1 MHMTSVP
8 HSFSLHEPCPKC
20 LERITDL
27 EHMLGYEFQNKAL
40 LLKALTHSS
49 YAHENPR
56 ANLRHNERVEFLGDA
71 VLDLLLVEHLFKRFA
86 ERWEGDLS
94 LMRSWLA
101 SESSLADVAQSINLG
116 GFLFLGVGEETSGG
130 RNRQALLADGLE
142 AVIGAIY
149 LDADLETTR
158 RVVEHLFATKLESVD
173 EEKERVNYKN
183 ALQSRMSAAGRGALD
198 YRLISTGGPEH
209 MKRFEVVVCSKGAQL
224 GRGTGSTK
232 KEAEMQAACAA
243 LLALDQA
250 LPQ

>member
-1 MHMTSVP
+1 VAD
-8 HSFSLHEPCPKC
+8 
-20 LERITDL
+20 LER
-27 EHMLGYEFQNKAL
+27 MVGYVFHNKGL

-56 ANLRHNERVEFLGDA
+56 ARLRHNERVEFLGDA
-71 VLDLLLVEHLFKRFA
+71 VLDLLLAEYLFRHFT
-86 ERWEGDLS
+86 ERWEGELS

-130 RNRQALLADGLE
+130 RHRAALLADGLE
-142 AVIGAIY
+142 AVLGAIY

-158 RVVEHLFATKLESVD
+158 RVVLRLFADKLASVD

-183 ALQSRMSAAGRGALD
+183 ALQSRMSALGRGALD
-198 YRLISTGGPEH
+198 YRVLSTEGPEH
-209 MKRFEVVVCSKGAQL
+209 MKRFEVMVCSKGAEL

-243 LLALDQA
+243 LLALDA
-250 LPQ
+250 PT